1 MAKRFYTDVTVDY
14 DADGHFVRLDGR
26 ELKTPGKQ
34 PIRVP
39 HAAIAAQIK
48 AEWGAVP
55 QAIDGDIDPTVMPV
69 TRLANVAS
77 EGVSQRRDELI
88 AEARKYAGSD
98 LLSYRAPDP
107 QDFVARQAAAWNP
120 WLDWARARGVALE
133 TTDAIRA
140 IEQDPT
146 SLDAV
151 ADYAT
156 PLSDFALTLFVHL
169 VAVYGS
175 AVLAMAVIDGALDPA
190 EAFDLSRIDELYRTE
205 IWGVDEDDERVRLAL
220 RTETETLGKLAIHF
234 KTI

>member
-1 MAKRFYTDVTVDY
+1 MAKRFYTDVTVDH

-48 AEWGAVP
+48 AEWCAVP

-120 WLDWARARGVALE
+120 WLDWARTRGVALE

-190 EAFDLSRIDELYRTE
+190 EAFDLSRIDELYRSE

-220 RTETETLGKLAIHF
+220 RTETETLGKLAIYF

>member
-1 MAKRFYTDVTVDY
+1 MAKRFYTDVTVDH